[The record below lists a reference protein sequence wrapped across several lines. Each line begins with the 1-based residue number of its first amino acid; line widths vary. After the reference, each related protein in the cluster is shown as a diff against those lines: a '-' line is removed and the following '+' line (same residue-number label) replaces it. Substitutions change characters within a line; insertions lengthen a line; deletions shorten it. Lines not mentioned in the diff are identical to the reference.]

1 MAHVTTFRN
10 DDLVLQVKPDYD
22 PNLLNL
28 DAYEAFLDALC
39 GDRDYQKDAIRV
51 TCRFLAGGQY
61 ESTRQLA
68 AENYKANPVLA
79 DRYRSVE
86 RMTAALPFADKL
98 ACSIDLATATGKSWV
113 IYGVARILLAEG
125 VVDRVLVLCPSLTI
139 EAGLRAKF
147 RRFSAHQRLRELI
160 PADRIFRIPEVTDA
174 SVITGPG
181 AICVENIAAT
191 YEHVRSSVRD
201 SFLSRGGSTL
211 VLNDEA
217 HHIYSPMA
225 QVDSA
230 VKKWKDFLDNPDFG
244 FTRIAGFSGT
254 CYRGNEYFAD
264 VISRYSL
271 RQAMDDGRAKVV
283 HYVERDESVT
293 DEERFQK
300 YLQLHRENQS
310 RYSALKPISII
321 VAAKIVTA
329 EKIVDSFRRF
339 LCEETGISRA
349 EAESRV
355 LIVTSKAGHR
365 QYMAALANVD
375 STASPVEWIVSVSML
390 TEGWDVHN
398 VFQVVPHEKRA
409 FDSKLLIAQVLGRGL
424 RVPVGTSQPVLR
436 VFNHAKWSAE
446 IASLVQEVLEQ
457 ERRLRSYPVSDGEH
471 STRHFTLYQLRYE
484 TDTTVTDLVP
494 RNGNGHVN
502 LFTRGFVQL
511 ETQAQNL
518 ERRTHF
524 VSATGHQQSVLRTRV
539 HYREYTIDQVVH
551 NMHSKLKAVDLE
563 AGTSYAREYN
573 RGRLRSVV
581 EASLANIG
589 EVRGVVSEQ
598 NLQRLL
604 RAMGNVR
611 RDVARTVRIEL
622 KPLELERISTTTMP
636 TRSVALS
643 SLMKEVAVFYDSE
656 SLESGD
662 DSDRAA
668 LEELSRD
675 DSPYPKRAT
684 KFVANK
690 FFFKSPVNVVF
701 ATHDP
706 ERAFVSR
713 LLDADV
719 AEKLDAWIKAPDSG
733 FYEISYSWRRGD
745 HTKQARFNPDF
756 FIRTAGNSDVLV
768 VELKEDLDLSDEN
781 RAKLRY
787 ASDHFARVNERQSEF
802 TYHMKLLSPNSYDA
816 FFGAIKRGNAADYV
830 SSLQAT
836 LSQ

>member
-1 MAHVTTFRN
+1 MTTFRN
-10 DDLVLQVKPDYD
+10 EDLVLQVKPDYD

-39 GDRDYQKDAIRV
+39 GDREYQKDAIRA

-61 ESTRQLA
+61 ESTKQLA
-68 AENYKANPVLA
+68 AESYKSNPVLA
-79 DRYRSVE
+79 DRYRSFE

-98 ACSIDLATATGKSWV
+98 ACSVDLATATGKSWV

-125 VVDRVLVLCPSLTI
+125 AVDRVLVLCPSLTI
-139 EAGLRAKF
+139 EAGLRIKF
-147 RRFSAHQRLRELI
+147 RKFSADQRLMELI
-160 PADRIFRIPEVTDA
+160 PADRVFRVPEVTDA
-174 SVITGPG
+174 SVTTGPG

-201 SFLSRGGSTL
+201 SFLGRGESTL

-217 HHIYSPMA
+217 HHIYSPVA
-225 QVDSA
+225 QAESA
-230 VKKWKDFLDNPDFG
+230 VKKWKNFLDDPEFG
-244 FTRIAGFSGT
+244 FFRIVGFSGT

-271 RQAMDDGRAKVV
+271 RQAMEDGRAKIV

-310 RYSALKPISII
+310 RYNELKPISII
-321 VAAKIVTA
+321 VTAKIAAA
-329 EKIVDSFRRF
+329 EKLVDNFRRF
-339 LCEETGISRA
+339 LSAETGISRA

-355 LIVTSKAGHR
+355 LIVTSKAAHK
-365 QYMAALANVD
+365 QYMPVLANVD
-375 STASPVEWIVSVSML
+375 SPASPVEWIVSVSML

-409 FDSKLLIAQVLGRGL
+409 FDSKLLIAQVLGRGM

-436 VFNHAKWSAE
+436 VFNHAKWSTE
-446 IASLVQEVLEQ
+446 IASLVKEVLEQ
-457 ERRLRSYPVSDGEH
+457 EQRLRSYPVSDGEH
-471 STRHFTLYQLRYE
+471 SKRHFTLHQLRYE
-484 TDTTVTDLVP
+484 THTAATDLVP

-524 VSATGHQQSVLRTRV
+524 INVTGDQQSVLRTRV
-539 HYREYTIDQVVH
+539 HYREYTVDQVVH

-563 AGTSYAREYN
+563 AGTSYAREYD

-581 EASLANIG
+581 EASLANID
-589 EVRGVVSEQ
+589 EARGVVSEQ

-622 KPLELERISTTTMP
+622 KPLELERISTTKTP
-636 TRSVALS
+636 ARSVALS
-643 SLMKEVAVFYDSE
+643 SLMKEVTIFYDSE
-656 SLESGD
+656 SLEIGE
-662 DSDRAA
+662 DSDRIA
-668 LEELSRD
+668 LEELSCN

-684 KFVANK
+684 RFVANK
-690 FFFKSPVNVVF
+690 FFFKSPVNAVF

-713 LLDADV
+713 LLDADIT
-719 AEKLDAWIKAPDSG
+719 EKLDAWIKAPDSG
-733 FYEISYSWRRGD
+733 FYEIGYSWRRGD

-768 VELKEDLDLSDEN
+768 VELKDDLDFSDEN

-787 ASDHFARVNERQSEF
+787 ATDHFARINERQSEL
-802 TYHMKLLSPNSYDA
+802 TYYIKFLSPNSYDA
-816 FFGAIKRGNAADYV
+816 FFGAIKDGNVADYV